1 MYSLFVK
8 LLATILAALFSILG
22 ISADIPG
29 FSDDA
34 VSETEIVYLNG
45 DKGSADALITIK
57 TTTDGEYKL
66 Y

>member
-8 LLATILAALFSILG
+8 LLATLLAALFSMLG
-22 ISADIPG
+22 ISSDLPG

-34 VSETEIVYLNG
+34 VSETQIEYLNE
-45 DKGSADALITIK
+45 DKGSADALISIT

-66 Y
+66 